1 MLELNWAPLV
11 GGTVV
16 TKKTWDSLP
25 AELRDVMLKAAAES
39 GEQIKA
45 KSRAENNQAVDTMRK
60 RGLTVHAASPE
71 VEAAWRKV
79 AEDVY
84 PKIRGAI
91 VPAEM
96 FDEVIRLLQEFR
108 KASAPKR

>member
-11 GGTVV
+11 GGAVV
-16 TKKTWDSLP
+16 TKKAWDSLAP
-25 AELRDVMLKAAAES
+25 ETRDAMLKAAADAGGQIMARSRNES
-39 GEQIKA
+39 D
-45 KSRAENNQAVDTMRK
+45 QAVVTMRN
-60 RGLTVHAASPE
+60 RGLTVHAVTPE

-79 AEDVY
+79 AEEVY

-96 FDEVIRLLQEFR
+96 FDEVVRLLQEFR
-108 KASAPKR
+108 KSGAPKR